1 MSVSS
6 SEMASSGRR
15 RRSKQLPPQLCELM
29 DTLVEQAQSF
39 ITAFDQSEPSLTH
52 TAGEI
57 QKITD
62 HLDEMQ
68 KTAGMFTRG
77 GGVSAGL
84 GLLICV
90 VGLSAAPFSSVV
102 NVNAVI
108 VGGIVATFGRAVGV
122 SANVIKTVKENNYGK
137 KVVELGEGFMQVVEP
152 LRGEVENI
160 KATCEQLEE
169 KSRGIQAE
177 CVLADLQELEKI
189 LSELRTRSRK
199 LSSVVLAVMQE
210 INTTLRIITNF
221 FRLTGR
227 PEEDKRLS
235 DVILSSGRCCQ
246 RVINELEAMK
256 NDLKDIVKHRGAAS
270 VGGETETLES

>member
-1 MSVSS
+1 
-6 SEMASSGRR
+6 MASSGRR
-15 RRSKQLPPQLCELM
+15 RRSKQLPPQLGELM

-57 QKITD
+57 HKIID
-62 HLDEMQ
+62 QIGEMQ

-90 VGLSAAPFSSVV
+90 VGLSAAPFSGGAS
-102 NVNAVI
+102 VNAVI
-108 VGGIVATFGRAVGV
+108 VGGLVAAFGRAVGV
-122 SANVIKTVKENNYGK
+122 TANVAKTVKENSFGK
-137 KVVELGEGFMQVVEP
+137 EVAKLGERFMQMVEP
-152 LRGEVENI
+152 LRSEVEHI
-160 KATCEQLEE
+160 KTTCEQLEE

-177 CVLADLQELEKI
+177 CVLADLEELEKI
-189 LSELRTRSRK
+189 LLELRTRSRK
-199 LSSVVLAVMQE
+199 LSSVILAVIQE

-235 DVILSSGRCCQ
+235 DVIMSSGHCCQ
-246 RVINELEAMK
+246 KVIYELEAMK
-256 NDLKDIVKHRGAAS
+256 KDLKDIAKHRGAAS
-270 VGGETETLES
+270 VGDETETLES